1 MARSLCDF
9 SHGLLALLMVGG
21 WVSGSSGRARAR
33 GLCLDNTPTKSTFYF
48 ELRRSTKKTTQQVCD
63 FALDALHTGLIDFD
77 FYTLGVHVAIH
88 SLRDDLWQLL
98 LDLLHDILSSSIC
111 IITEHLIMLRVVKDS
126 STALEVKGALGSMSL
141 NIHSDSSFHCT
152 FWRTDSSVR

>member
-1 MARSLCDF
+1 MGF
-9 SHGLLALLMVGG
+9 P
-21 WVSGSSGRARAR
+21 GRTRPSP
-33 GLCLDNTPTKSTFYF
+33 LCLDNTPTKSCFYF
-48 ELRRSTKKTTQQVCD
+48 ELRRSTKKATQQVCN

-98 LDLLHDILSSSIC
+98 LDFFHDILSSGVS

-126 STALEVKGALGSMSL
+126 STALEVKGALGSMAL

>member
-1 MARSLCDF
+1 MARSLCVF
-9 SHGLLALLMVGG
+9 SHGLLAFVVVGG
-21 WVSGSSGRARAR
+21 TILGSSGRTRAR

-63 FALDALHTGLIDFD
+63 FTLDALDTGFIYFD
-77 FYTLGVHVAIH
+77 FYALGVHVFVH
-88 SLRDDLWQLL
+88 SFRYQLGQLL
-98 LDLLHDILSSSIC
+98 LDFLQDVIGSSVSV
-111 IITEHLIMLRVVKDS
+111 ITEHLIMLRVVKDS

-141 NIHSDSSFHCT
+141 DIHSDSSFHCT